1 MFSDNNGI
9 IGNNNKKKSRNDPM
23 FGNQLIQVKEE
34 ITRKKFKY
42 LELKDHDNNI
52 SKDVGCR

>member
-1 MFSDNNGI
+1 MELLETI
-9 IGNNNKKKSRNDPM
+9 TKRNLEMTQM

>member
-1 MFSDNNGI
+1 
-9 IGNNNKKKSRNDPM
+9 M